1 MHRLVKQQITKV
13 YMRKII
19 LFMIAFSFV
28 QTIIAQTG
36 SIAGTL
42 KEKGTNMPMEYA
54 TIALHNANTQQIATG
69 MMTDSIGQFRLNDVP
84 ADTYYI
90 EATFVGY
97 RPIRT
102 DVFTLETKKTK
113 DIGTIYIETE
123 SESIGEVVVE
133 GRKPTFVANLD
144 RKVFYAGQDIS
155 SKSGSVSD
163 LLQNVPSV
171 DVDIDGTVSLRGNEN
186 VTILIN
192 GKPSAMMNAKTRGD
206 ALNQLSAGNIE
217 RIEVITNP
225 SAEYKP
231 DGVSGIINIVLK
243 KDAKAGFNGTLTGNM
258 GSSGRNNAGVNF
270 NYGMKGINI
279 FGGYAYRKDRY
290 DRTTD
295 DKRYSATDFINQTT
309 YGLGRPI
316 SHSFN
321 LGMNANIT
329 ENDLIEISGN
339 YSHRRFQ
346 RNEEVKSETT
356 GVDDSG
362 NSDNIIKDSYL
373 RNRDALAKENMW
385 EGSLSYTHTY
395 GKDNELSV
403 NYTYSSES
411 EDEMNHY
418 TTNDMSGE
426 SKDNESV
433 WDANY
438 MHIGKLHWIQHL
450 SEKTKLTAGYDIEHL
465 TAEQNYHISDWN
477 GTDFIPNT
485 DRSSDFTSV
494 QTIHSLYSTIEASI
508 GSWSIL
514 GGLRGEYV
522 DIKNHLYTLNQTNS
536 QHYANLYPTLHISRK
551 LSQQHKLQLN
561 YSLRVNRPDG
571 SDMNPFAE
579 QINPLSLQAGNPNL
593 KPEKIYSAEACWL
606 WNDNSGMSLMT
617 TLYYRYLTNKI
628 TEVSRY
634 INDGVLLT
642 TKENMNSSQNA
653 GLELIWNMPVIANWL
668 SLNWNVNGYYNQID
682 ASKLGYGK
690 NKDTFSWS
698 TLINV
703 NLTPIRH
710 YMIQLNARFRSSTL
724 VPQGRRDADSR
735 INLGMKYDIP
745 SLNLSILASVT
756 DLFDTYRKSYTLDTP
771 ELKQKVIRR
780 RNPRIFYLGLSWQ
793 FGVNKN
799 KKHSTKL
806 EYDENL

>member
-1 MHRLVKQQITKV
+1 
-13 YMRKII
+13 MRKII

-36 SIAGTL
+36 SIVGTL
-42 KEKGTNMPMEYA
+42 KEKGSNMPMEYA

-243 KDAKAGFNGTLTGNM
+243 KNAKAGFNGTLTGNV

-290 DRTTD
+290 DRTID

-395 GKDNELSV
+395 GKDNELGID
-403 NYTYSSES
+403 YAYSSES
-411 EDEMNHY
+411 EDEINHY
-418 TTNDMSGE
+418 TTRDMSGE

-438 MHIGKLHWIQHL
+438 MHIGKLHWIQHF
-450 SEKTKLTAGYDIEHL
+450 SEKTKLTAGYNIEHL

-522 DIKNHLYTLNQTNS
+522 DIKNHLYTLGLTNC
-536 QHYANLYPTLHISRK
+536 QYYANLYPTLHISRK
-551 LSQQHKLQLN
+551 LSQQHELQLN

-771 ELKQKVIRR
+771 ELKQKVVRR
-780 RNPRIFYLGLSWQ
+780 RNPRIFYIGLSWQ
-793 FGVNKN
+793 FGSGKN
-799 KKHSTKL
+799 KKHSANL